1 MCIVRADWWGRT
13 LALALGAWVFCKP
26 WAHGRESSGI
36 CCERMTLWR
45 CLALFGWRVASDR
58 PLLAKGLCGVD
69 CWFMVKFV
77 SGGNHST
84 VNDMSQEAF

>member
-36 CCERMTLWR
+36 CCENDSVGVVWR
-45 CLALFGWRVASDR
+45 CSDGELPVTAR
-58 PLLAKGLCGVD
+58 YWQKGCVV
-69 CWFMVKFV
+69 W
-77 SGGNHST
+77 T
-84 VNDMSQEAF
+84 VGLW